1 MSRWKENDCVGC
13 PQGCI
18 NCGRK
23 NDYYV
28 FECDRCGDQTTD
40 SEKFIHDG
48 DSDYCRDC
56 WEDVKYEMGMK
67 RDAMLCKAID
77 DSTHDW
83 VEGSLVIQDWN
94 DNFVFIIE
102 KFEGACFIRSARELL
117 MDMAHII
124 NKDTICRCT
133 GCRDTDGELIYEHD
147 ICEDKNG
154 KRYVCRWIASAALFE
169 FKCKETGI
177 SYEMTHAED
186 FIVKGN
192 EYDDLTY

>member
-13 PQGCI
+13 LQGCI
-18 NCGRK
+18 YCGRQ

-28 FECDRCGDQTTD
+28 FECDRCGKTS
-40 SEKFIHDG
+40 SEESDYIHDE
-48 DSDYCRDC
+48 DNDYCQDC
-56 WEDVKYEMGMK
+56 WCERNYEMGMK
-67 RDAMLCKAID
+67 QDAMQCKAID
-77 DSTHDW
+77 ADNKEW
-83 VEGSLVIQDWN
+83 VYGGIVIQDWK

-102 KFEGACFIRSARELL
+102 KSEGACMRSAKELL

-124 NKDTICRCT
+124 DKDTICRCT
-133 GCRDTDGELIYEHD
+133 GRRDTDGELIYEHD

-154 KRYVCRWIASAALFE
+154 KRYVCRWIASAACFE

-177 SYEMTHAED
+177 SYEMTYAED

>member
-23 NDYYV
+23 DDYCV
-28 FECDRCGDQTTD
+28 FECDRCGKTS
-40 SEKFIHDG
+40 SEEYDYIHDG
-48 DSDYCRDC
+48 DNDYCKDC
-56 WEDVKYEMGMK
+56 WEEMECEEDMRVDGYC
-67 RDAMLCKAID
+67 AKAID
-77 DSTHDW
+77 SETHDW
-83 VEGSLVIQDWN
+83 VTGGLVVQDWK

-102 KFEGACFIRSARELL
+102 KSEGACMRSAKELL

-124 NKDTICRCT
+124 DKETICRCT

-154 KRYVCRWIASAALFE
+154 KRYVCRWIASAACFE

-177 SYEMTHAED
+177 SYEMSYSED

-192 EYDDLTY
+192 EYDDLTF